1 MGQLLVPAM
10 LRRFLLGGF
19 VLTALAGTGAVAQE
33 VGETKAGTGTFDY
46 STLTVQDEIA
56 QAQPIAAE
64 EKAPGVGADNAAG
77 PDQDALAKAAQ
88 NPIASMISIPF
99 QWNATP
105 EAQWAPNS
113 VDPDAKHDKTLN
125 VVNVQPVFP
134 FKLSD
139 DWTLVTRTIIPFI
152 SAPFA
157 KPKFDFT
164 SAGEPYFDGWR
175 EKYTF
180 GFGDVNPTGFFVPTM
195 EGDFTFGFG
204 PTLSIP
210 SNKIPLSTGK
220 WTVGPAL
227 VGVYTKGPW
236 VLGGLVNNMWSY
248 AGEED
253 RKDVNKMLIQP
264 FINYNLPKG
273 WYISVSPIITADWE
287 NEDNGWTVPVGAG
300 VGRVFTLGKQPI
312 NVSLHAYYNA
322 IKPEIGGEE
331 LLGDWTIRTQVQFL
345 IPTAKK

>member
-19 VLTALAGTGAVAQE
+19 VLTALVGTGAVAQE

-139 DWTLVTRTIIPFI
+139 DWTLVTRTIIPF
-152 SAPFA
+152 
-157 KPKFDFT
+157 KVRLRVT
-164 SAGEPYFDGWR
+164 SSPVRRRIRDRSLVPQVEPDS
-175 EKYTF
+175 
-180 GFGDVNPTGFFVPTM
+180 VP
-195 EGDFTFGFG
+195 
-204 PTLSIP
+204 S
-210 SNKIPLSTGK
+210 K
-220 WTVGPAL
+220 
-227 VGVYTKGPW
+227 
-236 VLGGLVNNMWSY
+236 
-248 AGEED
+248 
-253 RKDVNKMLIQP
+253 
-264 FINYNLPKG
+264 
-273 WYISVSPIITADWE
+273 
-287 NEDNGWTVPVGAG
+287 
-300 VGRVFTLGKQPI
+300 
-312 NVSLHAYYNA
+312 
-322 IKPEIGGEE
+322 
-331 LLGDWTIRTQVQFL
+331 LL
-345 IPTAKK
+345 